1 MNWRHFRAIVR
12 KEFYQIFRDP
22 GTLILLTLGPIFLLL
37 VFVFMLTSDV
47 RDVSTAIIDL
57 SDNEAS
63 HNLIAQINDSKEVL
77 VTRYLDDISEADEL
91 FDRGEIR
98 VLVVIPERY
107 GDNLALMTGRL
118 PQFQIIVDGT
128 EPTSAEQALE
138 RIYTLIDDDL
148 RRIVGESLV
157 GGFIADLMEM
167 PITINTERLYNPELR
182 NLIGFYPGIASMVI
196 SLPAIALALAVARE
210 KELGTLEQ
218 LVATPISKLS
228 LLLGKITP
236 YLIFGTI
243 DSLVIVG
250 VGVFMFD
257 VPFHG
262 NLLSYTFVAFFFMMS
277 NMGLGLMISVM
288 VKSQQLAMII
298 AFLVFLIPG
307 FFLSG
312 AFFPIWVMPI
322 ELQLDL
328 MALPVTH
335 FVAVSRGMYLQGSTL
350 ADLWLNTLS
359 LIVLS
364 FVVLGISLMIFR
376 KKVA

>member
-1 MNWRHFRAIVR
+1 MNWTHFRAIVR
-12 KEFYQIFRDP
+12 KEFYQILRDP

-47 RDVSTAIIDL
+47 RDVPTAIVDM
-57 SDNEAS
+57 SDNDAS
-63 HNLIAQINDSKEVL
+63 HNLIAQIDNSKEVV
-77 VTRYLDDISEADEL
+77 VTQHLNDVSEADEL

-98 VLVVIPERY
+98 VLVLIPERY
-107 GDNLALMTGRL
+107 GDTLALVTGQL
-118 PQFQIIVDGT
+118 PQFKIVVDGT
-128 EPTSAEQALE
+128 EPLSAERALE
-138 RIYTLIDDDL
+138 RIYTIVEDDL
-148 RRIVGESLV
+148 RSIVSDSLV
-157 GGFIADLMEM
+157 GGFVADLMDM
-167 PITINTERLYNPELR
+167 PITINTERMYNPDLR
-182 NLIGFYPGIASMVI
+182 SIIGFYPGLAAMVI
-196 SLPAIALALAVARE
+196 SLPAIGLTLAVARE

-218 LVATPISKLS
+218 LVATPISKLG

-243 DSLVIVG
+243 DALLIVA
-250 VGVFMFD
+250 VGVFGFD

-262 NLLSYTFVAFFFMMS
+262 NLLSFTFVSFFFMVS
-277 NMGLGLMISVM
+277 NMGLGLLISVL
-288 VKSQQLAMII
+288 VRSQQLAMII

-312 AFFPIWVMPI
+312 IFFPTWVMPI
-322 ELQLDL
+322 MLQLDL

-335 FVAVSRGMYLQGSTL
+335 YVAISQGMYLQGSTL
-350 ADLWLNTLS
+350 LDLWLNTVA

-364 FVVLGISLMIFR
+364 VIVLAFSMAIFR